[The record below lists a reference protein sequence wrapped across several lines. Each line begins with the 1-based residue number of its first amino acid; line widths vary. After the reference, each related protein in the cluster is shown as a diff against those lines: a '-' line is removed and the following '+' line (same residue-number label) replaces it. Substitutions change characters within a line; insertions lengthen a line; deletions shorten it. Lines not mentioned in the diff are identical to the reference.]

1 MTLHPNFP
9 KTPTY
14 HRQRFLL
21 TLLQAAGGCLSKR
34 DLQKLLF
41 LSAQETRLAY
51 YDFIPY
57 RYGCYSFQAQ
67 SDLGFLRTSGW
78 LDETAR
84 GVELKHE
91 VNFYTD
97 EKKTTDLKAFV
108 HDYRNLRGH
117 ELIAHVYKKY
127 PYYAIH
133 SRIAGRVAD
142 STTQEKIAEE
152 KRKIKNE
159 KTAVCTIGY
168 EGVSFECYVNKLIR
182 NNVHLLC
189 DVRYNAFSRKFGFSK
204 KMLSNILPKIGI
216 TYMNFPE
223 LGIESKKRKNAAKGY
238 TDLFKDY
245 RLTLPDRQMG
255 LERLMT
261 ALNDK
266 KRVALTCFEAE
277 PHCCHRHCISD
288 WLEAEQGCH
297 VEHL

>member
-1 MTLHPNFP
+1 MDIPKNFP
-9 KTPTY
+9 KPPTY

-21 TLLQAAGGCLSKR
+21 ALLQSAGGCLSKL

-41 LSAQETRLAY
+41 LGAQEAGLAH

-57 RYGCYSFQAQ
+57 HYGCYSFQAQ
-67 SDLGFLRTSGW
+67 SDLRLLVSLGW
-78 LDETAR
+78 LNETER
-84 GVELKHE
+84 EVELKHK
-91 VNFYTD
+91 VNIFTD
-97 EKKTTDLKAFV
+97 KEKPEKLENFV
-108 HDYRNLRGH
+108 NAHCNLRGDN
-117 ELIAHVYKKY
+117 LIARVYKKY

-133 SRIAGRVAD
+133 SRIADRFAD
-142 STTQEKIAEE
+142 NTMQEKIAEE

-159 KTAVCTIGY
+159 KATVYTIGY
-168 EGVSFECYVNKLIR
+168 EGVSFECYINKLIR

-204 KMLSNILPKIGI
+204 KMLSNILPQIGI

-223 LGIESKKRKNAAKGY
+223 LGIESKKRKNMAKDY
-238 TDLFKDY
+238 ADLFMDY
-245 RLTLPDRQMG
+245 RLTLPARQTG

-261 ALNDK
+261 AITTK

-277 PHCCHRHCISD
+277 PHCCHRHCLSD
-288 WLEAEQGCH
+288 WLEAERGCH